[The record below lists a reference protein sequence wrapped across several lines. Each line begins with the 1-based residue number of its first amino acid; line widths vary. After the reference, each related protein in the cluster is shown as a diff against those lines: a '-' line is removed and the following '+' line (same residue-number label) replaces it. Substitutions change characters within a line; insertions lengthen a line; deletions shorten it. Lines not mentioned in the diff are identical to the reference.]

1 MGVDT
6 HALRLLCESRKYGLS
21 FESTMMI
28 GRQNY
33 YELEASDL
41 CRALNIESNDASA
54 LLEKHYIEPLLV
66 RLGATRI
73 ESLDIS
79 PFEQATN
86 IYDLNEPIP
95 EHLIGSFSCVFDG
108 GAIEHV
114 FNFPQAI
121 KNCMEMVAI
130 GGHFLGVTAANNS
143 MGHGFYQF
151 SPELFY
157 RVFSPENGYTVE
169 DMLLCETMR
178 GAPWYHVEDPKIL
191 GRRVEL
197 INTRPTYIMVVAR
210 RVSNEKIFKTTPQ
223 QSDYVSAWGKTK
235 EEVLLPPSG
244 LPTPR
249 ALSVRSLVARLLPRF
264 IKQPLKRLK
273 GQMIGHE
280 EALKEKAFQSDA
292 YRKV

>member
-1 MGVDT
+1 MGVDSHT
-6 HALRLLCESRKYGLS
+6 LRLFCESRKYGLS

-33 YELEASDL
+33 HELEASDL
-41 CRALNIESNDASA
+41 CRALNIESNEASA
-54 LLEKHYIEPLLV
+54 LLEKQYIEPLLV

-73 ESLDIS
+73 ESLDYS
-79 PFEQATN
+79 PHEQATN
-86 IYDLNEPIP
+86 IHDLNEPIP

-108 GAIEHV
+108 GATEHV

-130 GGHFLGVTAANNS
+130 GGHFLGVTVANNF

-157 RVFSPENGYTVE
+157 RIFSPENGYAVE

-197 INTRPTYIMVVAR
+197 INMRPTFIMIVAR
-210 RVSNEKIFKTTPQ
+210 RVSNEKIFKTMPQ
-223 QSDYVSAWGKTK
+223 QSDYVSAWGKAK
-235 EEVLLPPSG
+235 EEVLSPPSG
-244 LPTPR
+244 LPTLR
-249 ALSVRSLVARLLPRF
+249 ARSVRSLAVRLLPRF

-273 GQMIGHE
+273 RKMTGSE
-280 EALKEKAFQSDA
+280 EALQEKTFQSDA
-292 YRKV
+292 YRRV